1 MKNYVQKGE
10 TLTIPA
16 PEDIV
21 SGQIVAVGGLIG
33 VAAGDAANG
42 ENFDLV
48 TEGVF
53 ALPKVSTDAVTIGA
67 TLYFDAS
74 AGVVT
79 TDADSGAN
87 SRIGLAVTAA
97 GNPSASVN
105 VKLG

>member
-1 MKNYVQKGE
+1 MKNYVQPGN

-16 PEDIV
+16 PDDIV

-33 VAAGDAANG
+33 VAAGDAESGADL
-42 ENFDLV
+42 DLV

-53 ALPKVSTDAVTIGA
+53 TLPKVSTDAVTIGA
-67 TLYFDAS
+67 TLYFDSS

-79 TDADSGAN
+79 LDDDSGAN
-87 SRIGLAVTAA
+87 ARIGLAVTAA
-97 GNPSASVN
+97 GNPSAEVN